1 MIIRAHIILGSG
13 EMTYTPDM
21 RHSVRLSLT
30 PPVDGAAA
38 PAAAGMAMEVDIVSS
53 MKGRH
58 NSACESMEV
67 ITPKLEKAGNL
78 YRITDEIVHRCVDDL
93 P

>member
-38 PAAAGMAMEVDIVSS
+38 PA
-53 MKGRH
+53 
-58 NSACESMEV
+58 
-67 ITPKLEKAGNL
+67 KADTTQ
-78 YRITDEIVHRCVDDL
+78 RVKAWK
-93 P
+93 